1 MEFCWITLNVND
13 LEESLKFYHE
23 LLGLSVFSRFKA
35 GEDTEIAM
43 LGEEDKPKIELI
55 DNKNIDNPI
64 NAEGISIGFEV
75 DSLDRTM
82 KYLKDKGIAI
92 ERGPF
97 SPNPSIRFFFI
108 NDPNGIDI
116 QLVENKEN

>member
-23 LLGLSVFSRFKA
+23 LLGLNVFSRFKA

-55 DNKNIDNPI
+55 DNKKH
-64 NAEGISIGFEV
+64 
-75 DSLDRTM
+75 R
-82 KYLKDKGIAI
+82 
-92 ERGPF
+92 
-97 SPNPSIRFFFI
+97 
-108 NDPNGIDI
+108 
-116 QLVENKEN
+116 